1 MKILKID
8 EYLVINSY
16 TGSRKWLQKKPL
28 RPKTTEII
36 VHIKGT
42 VKYPEPIFT
51 ADFGEL
57 TMEFS
62 YLDSEDFEDSATGE
76 KIEYMIKEEKTFEL
90 CANFRAS
97 NKEEFDIYND
107 IYGKEWRHNAGQ
119 QCFERKIREADI
131 IGEPRPL

>member
-1 MKILKID
+1 MD
-8 EYLVINSY
+8 NEVLVKLNRLDSSVRSY
-16 TGSRKWLQKKPL
+16 YIENEKLP
-28 RPKTTEII
+28 
-36 VHIKGT
+36 
-42 VKYPEPIFT
+42 

-57 TMEFS
+57 AMEFS